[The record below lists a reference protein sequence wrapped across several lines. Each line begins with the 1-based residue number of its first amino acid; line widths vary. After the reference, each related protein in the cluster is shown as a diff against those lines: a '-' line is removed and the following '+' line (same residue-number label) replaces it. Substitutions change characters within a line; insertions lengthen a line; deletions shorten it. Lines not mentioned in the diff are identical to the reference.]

1 MNSLLQNTADHFLK
15 LSSFDG
21 RASSNETLSYSS
33 FVRML
38 TKQYDDET
46 VEKFQKLFKEYF
58 DRFYLHGHPEP
69 EQEALDKAI
78 RHMKSFKKQANS
90 IEMGDSE
97 FAGKRLSE
105 LIKFLLR
112 RIPDGKRDKAV
123 QSIKRKIFMLNEN
136 DIAQKETPP
145 SSSIGQ
151 SIGIIKTIL
160 LEHNPQYIRQVINAI
175 VRNL

>member
-1 MNSLLQNTADHFLK
+1 M
-15 LSSFDG
+15 
-21 RASSNETLSYSS
+21 
-33 FVRML
+33 
-38 TKQYDDET
+38 
-46 VEKFQKLFKEYF
+46 
-58 DRFYLHGHPEP
+58 
-69 EQEALDKAI
+69 
-78 RHMKSFKKQANS
+78 
-90 IEMGDSE
+90 
-97 FAGKRLSE
+97 SE
-105 LIKFLLR
+105 LVKFLLR
-112 RIPDGKRDKAV
+112 RIPDGKRDKAI